1 MKIPNFCIF
10 IREKERLSMITA
22 KQRAFLRGLAN
33 GIPAVLQIGKEGVNE
48 NIIQNLAQ
56 ALEARELV
64 KVSVLETSPVSS
76 KEAVAL
82 ALAAI
87 PGCEPVQVIGRRFVV
102 YKRNLKEP
110 KLVLNG

>member
-1 MKIPNFCIF
+1 
-10 IREKERLSMITA
+10 MITA

-33 GIPAVLQIGKEGVNE
+33 PLPAILQIGKEGVNE
-48 NIIQNLAQ
+48 NILENLAQ

-76 KEAVAL
+76 KEAAAL

-110 KLVLNG
+110 KIVLTR

>member
-1 MKIPNFCIF
+1 
-10 IREKERLSMITA
+10 MITA

-33 GIPAVLQIGKEGVNE
+33 PLPAILQIGKEGVNE
-48 NIIQNLAQ
+48 NILENLAQ

-76 KEAVAL
+76 KEAAAL

-110 KLVLNG
+110 KITLTR

>member
-1 MKIPNFCIF
+1 
-10 IREKERLSMITA
+10 MITA

-76 KEAVAL
+76 KDG
-82 ALAAI
+82 I
-87 PGCEPVQVIGRRFVV
+87 SR
-102 YKRNLKEP
+102 
-110 KLVLNG
+110 

>member
-1 MKIPNFCIF
+1 
-10 IREKERLSMITA
+10 MITA

-33 GIPAVLQIGKEGVNE
+33 PLPAILQIGKEGVNE
-48 NIIQNLAQ
+48 NILENLAQ

-76 KEAVAL
+76 KEAAAL

-87 PGCEPVQVIGRRFVV
+87 PGSEPVQVIGRRFVV

-110 KLVLNG
+110 KITLTR

>member
-1 MKIPNFCIF
+1 
-10 IREKERLSMITA
+10 MITA

-33 GIPAVLQIGKEGVNE
+33 TLPAILQIGKEGVNE
-48 NIIQNLAQ
+48 NILENLAQ

-76 KEAVAL
+76 KEAAAL

-102 YKRNLKEP
+102 YKRNVKEP
-110 KLVLNG
+110 KIILTR